1 MDLRRTSEHMPPAPR
16 PGFNAGWFL
25 IVAAAAMVVIAGLRE
40 AQPIIIPTLIAA
52 ILAMLAARPVAWL
65 RERKVPTSLAVLL
78 VVVVLFAVLS
88 GVAAVVGQSV
98 NQFTEAVPR
107 YQQRLDALWDSFQ
120 DWLRTLPVE
129 LPPMEGIELV
139 APGDVMDLVG
149 TGLRGAMAALSNTL
163 LVVLILVF
171 MLLEAAGFPRKLE
184 VALGAEPDEVGRFTA
199 VTRQVQQYLAI
210 KTVVSLATGVT
221 AGLFVWA
228 VGLDFALLWGLVAFL
243 LNYIPTIGSIIAG
256 IPPVLLALIQIG
268 PGTALLVAL
277 GYVVVNTAFGNLIE
291 PSLMGRRLGL
301 STLVVFLSLVFF
313 GWMWG
318 TIGMLLAVPLTM
330 VVKILLENSE
340 DLVWVARLL
349 DGAKSTEAR
358 YQALRER
365 REAAGGSDTGGK
377 DASDGAGR

>member
-1 MDLRRTSEHMPPAPR
+1 MDVGHTSERTPPVTR
-16 PGFNAGWFL
+16 SGFNAGWFL

-52 ILAMLAARPVAWL
+52 ILAVLAAGPVAWL
-65 RERKVPTSLAVLL
+65 RERGVPTSLAVLL

-88 GVAAVVGQSV
+88 AVAAVMGQSV

-107 YQQRLDALWDSFQ
+107 YQERLDALWDSFQ
-120 DWLRTLPVE
+120 DWLQTLPVE
-129 LPPMEGIELV
+129 LPRVEGIELI
-139 APGDVMDLVG
+139 APGDVMNLVG
-149 TGLRGAMAALSNTL
+149 SGLRGAMAALSNTL

-184 VALGAEPDEVGRFTA
+184 VALGAEPGEVGRFTA

-210 KTVVSLATGVT
+210 KTVVSLATGVI

-277 GYVVVNTAFGNLIE
+277 GFVVVNTVFGNLIE

-358 YQALRER
+358 YRALQEQRES
-365 REAAGGSDTGGK
+365 AAGGDSGGR
-377 DASDGAGR
+377 DESDGPGP